1 VQVQGFCAAGC
12 CKEQI
17 TAPLDVT
24 ECHRCATAARYTTTM
39 ILYKP
44 GAQFLFKGRLVSVD
58 HVIIRRTGM
67 WVRLANSDE
76 TCRPEDLTP
85 VAPQTSRRADEG
97 VGRG

>member
-1 VQVQGFCAAGC
+1 
-12 CKEQI
+12 
-17 TAPLDVT
+17 
-24 ECHRCATAARYTTTM
+24 M

-85 VAPQTSRRADEG
+85 VAPQTSRLVDEG

>member
-1 VQVQGFCAAGC
+1 
-12 CKEQI
+12 
-17 TAPLDVT
+17 
-24 ECHRCATAARYTTTM
+24 M

-58 HVIIRRTGM
+58 YVIIRRTGM

-85 VAPQTSRRADEG
+85 VAPQPSRRADEG
-97 VGRG
+97 TGRG